1 MKDAI
6 ENVLNLVVKPKYPLV
21 DKIVVREDNDFDY
34 TTYMIYIIS
43 DKYEALSYENDIV
56 KDITNNSKTEAR
68 RLLKANAVKI
78 NGEKVD
84 ETFIVKSGDIIK
96 VGKRFFGKIV

>member
-21 DKIVVREDNDFDY
+21 DEIVVREDNDFDY

-43 DKYEALSYENDIV
+43 DKYEALNYQNEIV
-56 KDITNNSKTEAR
+56 KDIENVCKSMGLR
-68 RLLKANAVKI
+68 RR
-78 NGEKVD
+78 
-84 ETFIVKSGDIIK
+84 DIENIQFASR
-96 VGKRFFGKIV
+96 G

>member
-21 DKIVVREDNDFDY
+21 DEIVVREDNDFDY

-43 DKYEALSYENDIV
+43 DKYEALNYQNEIV
-56 KDITNNSKTEAR
+56 KDIENVCKSMGLKR
-68 RLLKANAVKI
+68 R
-78 NGEKVD
+78 
-84 ETFIVKSGDIIK
+84 DIENIK
-96 VGKRFFGKIV
+96 FASRG

>member
-21 DKIVVREDNDFDY
+21 EKIVVREDNDFDY

-43 DKYEALSYENDIV
+43 DKYEAFSYENDIV
-56 KDITNNSKTEAR
+56 KDITNVCKSMGLRRRDIENIKFATNS
-68 RLLKANAVKI
+68 
-78 NGEKVD
+78 
-84 ETFIVKSGDIIK
+84 
-96 VGKRFFGKIV
+96 

>member
-21 DKIVVREDNDFDY
+21 DEIVVREDNDFDY

-43 DKYEALSYENDIV
+43 DKYEALKYQNEIV
-56 KDITNNSKTEAR
+56 KDIENVCKSMGLR
-68 RLLKANAVKI
+68 RR
-78 NGEKVD
+78 
-84 ETFIVKSGDIIK
+84 DIENIQFASR
-96 VGKRFFGKIV
+96 G